1 MEVLGFT
8 CNNPGMA
15 SRYSGWDNVKPKVNK
30 YSAKMTRIDGIMFDS
45 KAEAARYS
53 ELKLMKAAGLI
64 DKLDT
69 HPIFPIE
76 HNDQKICMVE
86 LDFRYWD
93 EKQCKYVF
101 EDVKGINNALST
113 LKRKLVE
120 NFYRI
125 KVDVIHKG
133 GAK

>member
-1 MEVLGFT
+1 
-8 CNNPGMA
+8 MA
-15 SRYSGWDNVKPKVNK
+15 RYSGWENAKPKNR

-45 KAEAARYS
+45 KAEAARYQ

-69 HPIFPIE
+69 HPSFPID
-76 HNDQKICMVE
+76 HNDQRICVVE

-93 EKQCKYVF
+93 EKETKYIF
-101 EDVKGINNALST
+101 EDVKGVDNALSA

-125 KVDVIHKG
+125 KVNVIHKG
-133 GAK
+133 GTK